1 MSKEELYFML
11 ERLFTKEALP
21 PETVID
27 INNAFIDATPQ
38 DRVELENDLEE
49 YFRNYIKQNSMFA
62 TVPAKELVRMDL
74 TTVMEQLLA
83 KKKQ

>member
-27 INNAFIDATPQ
+27 INNAFIAATP
-38 DRVELENDLEE
+38 
-49 YFRNYIKQNSMFA
+49 
-62 TVPAKELVRMDL
+62 
-74 TTVMEQLLA
+74 
-83 KKKQ
+83 